1 MSSQIASLPRFS
13 SFTAFQKDD
22 QCDSLTESVD
32 LRELNTLHELSER
45 MSASCVEPSS
55 FSPIPNSC
63 NALPSMNGVHSKS
76 LGLDIE
82 SSDYE
87 TSCQSRYQIN
97 GGNKFLPFELEC
109 DITSPCSSDEDED
122 YGSYEDRVY
131 NRTDDSTLSPFVR
144 PRIVRFSSCLVTETY
159 YRPRTTD
166 DEWNHYYYS
175 THELQST
182 IDEMRRE
189 QRKCVIIAEEEDVDI
204 W

>member
-1 MSSQIASLPRFS
+1 MSSQIASIPRFS

-22 QCDSLTESVD
+22 QCDFSIESVD
-32 LRELNTLHELSER
+32 LRELGTLHELSKR
-45 MSASCVEPSS
+45 MPASCVEPSS
-55 FSPIPNSC
+55 SSTIPNSC
-63 NALPSMNGVHSKS
+63 NALSSINGVNVKS

-82 SSDYE
+82 SSDFE
-87 TSCQSRYQIN
+87 TSCQSRDQMN
-97 GGNKFLPFELEC
+97 GVNKFLPFEFEC
-109 DITSPCSSDEDED
+109 DLTSPCSSDEDEE
-122 YGSYEDRVY
+122 YGSYEGRVY
-131 NRTDDSTLSPFVR
+131 SRADDSTLSPFVR

-166 DEWNHYYYS
+166 DEWHHYYYS

-189 QRKCVIIAEEEDVDI
+189 QQKCVIIAEEEDLDI